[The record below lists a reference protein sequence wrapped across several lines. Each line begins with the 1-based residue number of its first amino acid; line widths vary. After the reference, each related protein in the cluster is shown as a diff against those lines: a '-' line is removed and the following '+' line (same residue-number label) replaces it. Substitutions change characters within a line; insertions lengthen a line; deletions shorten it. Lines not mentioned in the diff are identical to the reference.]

1 MLQCDQLGL
10 SSIRDK
16 SKSIPKCFG
25 SRDSETVDNANSVE
39 DDFESPIKDTVVENA
54 SSQDR
59 EQSVNKVEQLTQP
72 VLKSAAPD
80 HENLQEEIS
89 VSSQSQGEHED
100 QYIVV
105 IVAKPLDAHTTPD
118 KQSNSKGKK
127 NCGAVCL
134 PTDAQYQEEAK
145 ESLHFEH
152 TERSASSVPRS
163 FAKTKSMK
171 LKNAGCML
179 SAKKEPA
186 RQSHYSLERL
196 AQLSKPTERRSDDYY
211 KTTHKPK
218 KTSIDPSEGGPNF
231 ADFLERMESKEAE
244 RRERAQR
251 AAAKA
256 LYDAKVDKN
265 CGAIQSFEEM
275 YKGKIECNKDGCR
288 GEKNCYVSHKKF
300 KLKRFEERMKRSAQ
314 RRSLIL
320 DRIEEE
326 RKLKILSTTQKM
338 SHRQKELKETVSQE
352 HFNIRTANDIRK
364 RSEKLAN
371 LEQTARE
378 MLEKEHSFKPN
389 LNVAEHLIKNRQ
401 GGLDHLAQPSR
412 RYTDEYQPPYDEI
425 EQMLEKSRR
434 RKKPLDSHK

>member
-1 MLQCDQLGL
+1 VPIFKKPQFFFVIQLLHSSLLPEAFGFEFARDDKWMLSVMQISHDEDSYEYSFDEFASQCDQLGL

-39 DDFESPIKDTVVENA
+39 DDFESPIKETVGENA

-80 HENLQEEIS
+80 HENLQEEVS

-118 KQSNSKGKK
+118 VQSNSKGKK

-134 PTDAQYQEEAK
+134 PADAQYQEEAK

-179 SAKKEPA
+179 SEKKEPA

-256 LYDAKVDKN
+256 LYDAKVDKVIS
-265 CGAIQSFEEM
+265 CAAALDLSLPPLPSFTLLS
-275 YKGKIECNKDGCR
+275 GIHR
-288 GEKNCYVSHKKF
+288 S
-300 KLKRFEERMKRSAQ
+300 RMFVRTVEPSNRLRKCIRVKWNVTRMVVEVRSIAMFHI
-314 RRSLIL
+314 RSL
-320 DRIEEE
+320 
-326 RKLKILSTTQKM
+326 S
-338 SHRQKELKETVSQE
+338 
-352 HFNIRTANDIRK
+352 
-364 RSEKLAN
+364 
-371 LEQTARE
+371 
-378 MLEKEHSFKPN
+378 
-389 LNVAEHLIKNRQ
+389 
-401 GGLDHLAQPSR
+401 
-412 RYTDEYQPPYDEI
+412 
-425 EQMLEKSRR
+425 
-434 RKKPLDSHK
+434 